1 MKVLDIICIIDDDD
15 IYQFTVRKFLS
26 SKHVAKRL
34 QFFENGQEAI
44 QHFKK
49 FANSA
54 DELAD
59 VILLDIN
66 MPIMDGWGFLKE
78 YSKIKVELSKQTNIF
93 MVSSSIDDADIARA
107 NQISELSGYYVK
119 PISEEQLVSIL
130 ENLDDSN

>member
-34 QFFENGQEAI
+34 QFFENGKEAI
-44 QHFKK
+44 EHFRT
-49 FANSA
+49 FSESA

-78 YSKIKVELSKQTNIF
+78 YSRIKDELVKKTHIF
-93 MVSSSIDDADIARA
+93 MVSSSIDEADIARA
-107 NQISELSGYYVK
+107 KQISELSGYYVK
-119 PISEEQLVSIL
+119 PINEEQLISIL
-130 ENLDDSN
+130 ANFSQN